1 MSYSARRVVEYHQ
14 LNLSQIWPLV
24 PILSM
29 SRVDATTRGV
39 MPTPKAHEL
48 TATLQPAMIAI
59 EDVLCEG
66 SSSLSDSPPD
76 WLGE

>member
-1 MSYSARRVVEYHQ
+1 MSYSARRVVEYNQ
-14 LNLSQIWPLV
+14 LNLSHIWPLM
-24 PILSM
+24 PMFSM
-29 SRVDATTRGV
+29 SRVDATPRGV
-39 MPTPKAHEL
+39 IPTLKAHEL

-66 SSSLSDSPPD
+66 SSSLSDSTPD